1 MTDATQRESV
11 TIRDVVYPGR
21 GLSSLADG
29 RIVFIPEAL
38 AGERV
43 AIEIVK
49 QHAQY
54 AIGRVVDILMPS
66 PHRIAT
72 CCGEGPRAGCPGCVY
87 QHIAYPY
94 EVEIKHRQL
103 HEILRRLGR
112 LEDDIRLPPTASP
125 NELHYRNKIV
135 LHAAPSE
142 GGVKLGYIRDDNTTV
157 HDIEACMLAMDPI
170 NATLAEIRA
179 DAAFMDSLKPGM
191 SVTLRHTREEGTVFW
206 RANETVEPSRLTEE
220 TPFGPVV
227 VPRRSFYQV
236 NPAAANLLFTATG
249 EAVARLAPE
258 FVIDLYCGC
267 GVFSLAALHAGTRAV
282 YGIDSDSRAIR
293 AARLN
298 VMQHRYQSQAFF
310 TAQSAYEGLQGIP
323 ARVTPESTL
332 VMVDPPR
339 GGLDRDL
346 VQLLC
351 AVKPGHILYISCAPD
366 TLARDMAR
374 FMESG
379 YRPRSARLFDLF
391 PRTAHF
397 ETLMHLEYA
406 G

>member
-1 MTDATQRESV
+1 MTEAMPREAV

-21 GLSSLADG
+21 GLASLSDG

-43 AIEIVK
+43 EIAIVK
-49 QHAQY
+49 QHKQY
-54 AIGRVVDILMPS
+54 AVGRVVEILTPS

-72 CCGEGPRAGCPGCVY
+72 ACGDGSRAACPGCVY
-87 QHIAYPY
+87 QHIAYPF
-94 EVEIKHRQL
+94 EVDIKHRQL
-103 HEILRRLGR
+103 DEILRRLGR
-112 LEDDIRLPPTASP
+112 LDTDIRLPATASP
-125 NELHYRNKIV
+125 VDMHYRNKIV
-135 LHAAPSE
+135 LHAAP
-142 GGVKLGYIRDDNTTV
+142 GGDGVKLGYIRDDNTTV
-157 HDIEACMLAMDPI
+157 HDVESCLLAMEPI
-170 NATLAEIRA
+170 NVALSGIRS
-179 DAAFMDSLKPGM
+179 DTAFMSSLKPGM
-191 SVTLRHTREEGTVFW
+191 SVTLRHTREDGTVFW
-206 RANETVEPSRLTEE
+206 RANETVEPSRLTED

-236 NPAAANLLFTATG
+236 NPAAANLLFAAVG
-249 EAVARLAPE
+249 EAVTRLAPE

-293 AARLN
+293 AARHN
-298 VMQHRYQSQAFF
+298 VMDHRFHSQAFF
-310 TAQSAYEGLQGIP
+310 TAQSAYEGLHGIP

-351 AVKPGHILYISCAPD
+351 TVKPGHILYISCAPD

-374 FMESG
+374 FRESG
-379 YRPRSARLFDLF
+379 YAPRSARLFDLF
-391 PRTAHF
+391 PRTPHF
-397 ETLMHLEYA
+397 ETLMHLEY
-406 G
+406 GR